1 MPFPPHA
8 YRIGLLAAAWLFLR
22 ADSDVPAARSA
33 TGGPLAVCSTAPL
46 TGYWRDGSCHTGP
59 EDRGVHVVC
68 AEVSDAFLAFTR
80 ERGNDLVTPRGS
92 FPGLRAGDRWCLC
105 ASRWREALHAG
116 VAPPVFL
123 EATNEAA
130 LRFVTLDELRQ
141 HAGR

>member
-1 MPFPPHA
+1 MDSTPRA
-8 YRIGLLAAAWLFLR
+8 YRIGLVAAAWLFLR
-22 ADSDVPAARSA
+22 ADSHAPAVRSA

-92 FPGLRAGDRWCLC
+92 FSGLQAGDRWCLC

-116 VAPPVFL
+116 VAPPVVL